1 MTPGCPRSSLLPPP
15 SATVDIGIPDHDAS
29 LSLIQCVC
37 SVCVCIVCCRC
48 RKLIMYIYVCLYV
61 GIVCGLVQRS
71 PETKKKQLGLKRL
84 FRHLSSHGGLVE
96 QLSSAGYV
104 AR

>member
-1 MTPGCPRSSLLPPP
+1 
-15 SATVDIGIPDHDAS
+15 
-29 LSLIQCVC
+29 
-37 SVCVCIVCCRC
+37 
-48 RKLIMYIYVCLYV
+48 MYECMNVCLYV
-61 GIVCGLVQRS
+61 GIVCGSVQRS